1 MEGSSKT
8 IKKHDLY
15 AFELPKEILGSLELM
30 VFDASVAEVPA
41 EAETRTTEP
50 EVKKPVEAESSYTRA
65 CRTCGE
71 EFSSEDLQKSHYKSD
86 YHRFNIKRKL
96 NDMPALSLDEFEV
109 MTENDDVESISGSDT
124 EPESEEEEDIYREDK
139 DKLSA
144 ILENQVAKLDIQD
157 SISGSKSHLNTRSPH
172 IYFKSPMLPEDE
184 VFSAFKALFSKTT
197 ISRPLETIFSWNDKS
212 ESNNAAEAPFSA
224 LFMVGGGHFAGAIV
238 SHKRLNIRGHM
249 TKGNETLQE
258 RAVQFLEH
266 KTFHRYTT
274 RRKQGGAQSAMDNSK
289 GKANSAGSSLRRY
302 NETALRVDIQ
312 QLLRQW
318 EPYLKNC
325 ENIFIRAKST
335 SDQKMFIDSN
345 TCINK
350 DDPRLRSFPFTTKRP
365 TGHELKRAWCELS
378 YLHIDSKPKAVITKE
393 STPEVTVRKEQ
404 KTLDVNTQKQ
414 DPEVTHTK
422 EIVALLKKSRAPML
436 ISYIKKNDLDVNF
449 ILQPTL
455 EYAQTP
461 TMLHYASQQGLK
473 NMVSILLNNLKCDP
487 TLRNINGR
495 TPWDLTKKKE
505 VHQAFQIARYNLG
518 ESFTNWEAS
527 NIGEALSKEQV
538 ETLNE
543 EESKQK
549 EAERAEAIK
558 KELAAAK
565 AKQELEKEAKRGP
578 GRTLLPQV
586 SATQQT
592 MNSLSENQ
600 RMRLM
605 REQRARAAEARMR
618 QNMS

>member
-8 IKKHDLY
+8 IKKNDLY
-15 AFELPKEILGSLELM
+15 AFELPKEILASLELM
-30 VFDASVAEVPA
+30 VFDASVVEVQV
-41 EAETRTTEP
+41 ETKTHRAEP
-50 EVKKPVEAESSYTRA
+50 EAKKPVEADSSYTRA

-71 EFSSEDLQKSHYKSD
+71 EFSSEILQKSHYKTD

-109 MTENDDVESISGSDT
+109 MTENNDVESISGSDT
-124 EPESEEEEDIYREDK
+124 ESESEKDEDIYKEDK

-144 ILENQVAKLDIQD
+144 ILENQVTKLDIQD
-157 SISGSKSHLNTRSPH
+157 DLSESKSHLNTRSPH
-172 IYFKSPMLPEDE
+172 IFFKSSFLPENE
-184 VFSAFKALFSKTT
+184 VFSAFKALFSKAT
-197 ISRPLETIFSWNDKS
+197 ISKPLETIISWN
-212 ESNNAAEAPFSA
+212 SNNESKNAVDAPFSA

-238 SHKRLNIRGHM
+238 SHKRLNIKGHM

-274 RRKQGGAQSAMDNSK
+274 RRKQGGAQSTMDNSK

-302 NETALRVDIQ
+302 NETALRMDIQ

-335 SDQKMFIDSN
+335 SDQKIFVDSN
-345 TCINK
+345 TCIK
-350 DDPRLRSFPFTTKRP
+350 KEDPRLRSFPFTTKRP

-378 YLHIDSKPKAVITKE
+378 YLHIESKPKAVVTKE
-393 STPEVTVRKEQ
+393 STPEVAVRKEQ
-404 KTLDVNTQKQ
+404 KTQDASVQKQ
-414 DPEVTHTK
+414 NPEVVHTR

-436 ISYIKKNDLDVNF
+436 ISYIKKNNLDVNF
-449 ILQPTL
+449 ILQPSL

-473 NMVSILLNNLKCDP
+473 NMVLILLNNLKCDP
-487 TLRNINGR
+487 TLKNINGR

-505 VHQAFQIARYNLG
+505 VHQAFQIARFNLG

-527 NIGEALSKEQV
+527 NVGEALSREQV
-538 ETLNE
+538 DALNE
-543 EESKQK
+543 KELKQK
-549 EAERAEAIK
+549 EAERADAIK
-558 KELAAAK
+558 VELEAAK
-565 AKQELEKEAKRGP
+565 AKQELDKEAKRGS
-578 GRTLLPQV
+578 GRTLLPQM
-586 SATQQT
+586 SSTQQT